1 MKKTLTEQWREGTLN
16 GGYYYLKMKDG
27 NIFIDHTEYIFWA
40 HEIRWETKDS
50 SYVKE
55 VLAPVPIYDEYKE
68 LTQRVGRLELDNEVL
83 EDVVQE
89 CNKRGLENKK
99 LQEQLKEAN
108 KLLKTAGYGSKE
120 KMFPLPYVCPE
131 ECRNYLKKWGVK

>member
-1 MKKTLTEQWREGTLN
+1 MTKTLTEQWREGTLN

-55 VLAPVPIYDEYKE
+55 VLAPVPSYDEI
-68 LTQRVGRLELDNEVL
+68 
-83 EDVVQE
+83 
-89 CNKRGLENKK
+89 KR
-99 LQEQLKEAN
+99 LQEQLKEAREVV
-108 KLLKTAGYGSKE
+108 KFYAETTVGHKQKDGTYGMWVCSGE
-120 KMFPLPYVCPE
+120 MAWGNPLDRIKSRMDYICYDPRPAKKW
-131 ECRNYLKKWGVK
+131 LKKWGVK

>member
-1 MKKTLTEQWREGTLN
+1 MTKALTEQWREGTLN

-55 VLAPVPIYDEYKE
+55 VLAPVPRYDEYKE

-83 EDVVQE
+83 EDVVKE

-108 KLLKTAGYGSKE
+108 DVIKKHTTKHIIQNGQNYQTSYLRFQKIILKSGT
-120 KMFPLPYVCPE
+120 
-131 ECRNYLKKWGVK
+131 